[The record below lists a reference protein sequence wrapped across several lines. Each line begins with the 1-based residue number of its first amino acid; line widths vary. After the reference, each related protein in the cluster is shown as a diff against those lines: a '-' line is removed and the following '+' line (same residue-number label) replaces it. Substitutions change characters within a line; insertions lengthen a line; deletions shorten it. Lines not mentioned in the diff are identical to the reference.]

1 MHIKYD
7 SNIKGMRFD
16 NEIETVVYRVVQE
29 GVFNALKY
37 AEVNEIEGTHSD
49 GKQLCSRG
57 CGSR

>member
-37 AEVNEIEGTHSD
+37 AEVNEIEEYA
-49 GKQLCSRG
+49 
-57 CGSR
+57 

>member
-29 GVFNALKY
+29 GVFNVLNMLRLMK
-37 AEVNEIEGTHSD
+37 
-49 GKQLCSRG
+49 LR
-57 CGSR
+57 